1 LKSKRITADEA
12 AAKAYTLLKKAEKLI
27 SAQVGVTEEQLTLM
41 HAELDN
47 VVKALQG
54 GVTCKEILP
63 KLKAVKERFKRRI
76 ASVTVTEQLAAKEK
90 IQEEVAAPSVPI
102 GSLSVVVASNLSN
115 HLNYLPQRRQVA

>member
-1 LKSKRITADEA
+1 MTVDEA
-12 AAKAYTLLKKAEKLI
+12 SANAYTLLKKAEKLI

-47 VVKALQG
+47 VVRALQG

-76 ASVTVTEQLAAKEK
+76 ASVTVIEQLAAKEK
-90 IQEEVAAPSVPI
+90 TQAEVAAPSGPQ
-102 GSLSVVVASNLSN
+102 GNLSEVVVSNLSN